1 MSHTLQNI
9 VIAIDGFSSCG
20 KSTVAKDLAKR
31 LGFIYIDSGAM
42 YRAITLFSLRNG
54 IINEAGIQLDKLEK
68 ELTGVSIT
76 FEFNPETKRN
86 ITFLNGENVE
96 EEIRGMAVS
105 QNVSAISAIGFVRRH
120 LVAQQQL
127 MGQKG
132 SIVMDGRDIGTVV
145 FPNASLKVF
154 MTASPEIRAQRRYD
168 ELTAKGEQVNF
179 DAILDNVKQRDH
191 LDSTRAESPLRR
203 ADDAVDLDNSFMT
216 KDEQL
221 DWIVNQLKIKQ
232 LVN

>member
-1 MSHTLQNI
+1 MTHLKDSI

-42 YRAITLFSLRNG
+42 YRAVTLFALRNHL
-54 IINEAGIQLDKLEK
+54 INGSDINLSKLE
-68 ELTGVSIT
+68 ELLPSLSIT

-96 EEIRGMAVS
+96 EEIRGMQVS
-105 QNVSAISAIGFVRRH
+105 SNVSAISAIGFVRRF

-127 MGQKG
+127 MGQRG

-145 FPNASLKVF
+145 FPNAHLKVF
-154 MTASPEIRAQRRYD
+154 MTASPEIRAQRRFD
-168 ELTAKGEQVNF
+168 ELTAKGDVVSF
-179 DAILDNVKQRDH
+179 DSILENVKNRDH
-191 LDSTRAESPLRR
+191 IDSTREESPLRR
-203 ADDAVDLDNSFMT
+203 ADDAVDLDNSFMS

-221 DWIVNQLKIKQ
+221 DWIINQLRTKQ
-232 LVN
+232 LTV